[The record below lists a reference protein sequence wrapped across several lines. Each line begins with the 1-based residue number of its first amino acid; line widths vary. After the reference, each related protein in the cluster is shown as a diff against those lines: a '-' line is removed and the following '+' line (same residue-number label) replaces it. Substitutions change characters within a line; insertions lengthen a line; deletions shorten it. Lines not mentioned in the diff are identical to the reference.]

1 MKRMA
6 AVMGVLALVGASEV
20 QAASKSFNFRCT
32 MNTSLRACATLRVVT
47 TPNLGGGTDVTI
59 FVRNLQGSAVDQ
71 TLGSL
76 INKVGLTAPPAALI
90 GTASALSVGTNG
102 SVNVVDGAAVGTP
115 AGKWS
120 INQAGGINGPVE
132 FLTQSGGAPNFQG
145 GIVGCALPPLG
156 TVAPT
161 DYFQTCDTGGFTGS
175 VTFSFHTTGTWN
187 ASQAEVGVSYRGVQG
202 LTEVVG
208 GVPVTSVE
216 CRTEVPSTAIEF
228 CAQVTPEPATMAL
241 LGTGLLGLGGLGL
254 RRRRKGMEIQN
265 G

>member
-1 MKRMA
+1 
-6 AVMGVLALVGASEV
+6 
-20 QAASKSFNFRCT
+20 

-76 INKVGLTAPPAALI
+76 INKVGLTAPPSASI
-90 GTASALSVGTNG
+90 GTASGLSVGTNG

-145 GIVGCALPPLG
+145 GITGCTLPPLG
-156 TVAPT
+156 TVNPT
-161 DYFQTCDTGGFTGS
+161 DYFQTCDSGGYTGF
-175 VTFSFHTTGTWN
+175 VTFSFHTSGTWN

-202 LTEVVG
+202 LTETVG

-254 RRRRKGMEIQN
+254 RRRRKGLDIQN